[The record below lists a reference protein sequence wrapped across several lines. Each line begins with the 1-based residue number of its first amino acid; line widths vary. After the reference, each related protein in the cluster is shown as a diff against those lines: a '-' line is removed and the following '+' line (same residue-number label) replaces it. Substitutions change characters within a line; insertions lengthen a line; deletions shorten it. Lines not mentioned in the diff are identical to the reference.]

1 MEVTISA
8 TPLTI
13 AFFFSFFFFLSFDKP
28 QFQFLFIYLFF
39 LSYIFSISISIILLL
54 KKKKNIATILFS
66 FSPVLASHNS
76 FLLFFPPQ
84 HFGQLNCHNSFF
96 FPSPP
101 QFWQLHCLTFF
112 FPLRYNFSNSIATH
126 NSYFSLSFLGTP
138 PGQVAFWVGIS
149 VTTSPKF
156 NCLSLP
162 PSHHFSL
169 ISHTFSQNFGNT
181 IAEICFSYYF
191 PK

>member
-54 KKKKNIATILFS
+54 KKKKKKIATILFY

-96 FPSPP
+96 FSLSPTILATP
-101 QFWQLHCLTFF
+101 LPYFF
-112 FPLRYNFSNSIATH
+112 F
-126 NSYFSLSFLGTP
+126 FL
-138 PGQVAFWVGIS
+138 S
-149 VTTSPKF
+149 VTILATPLPHTIPIFLSPF
-156 NCLSLP
+156 WALLLGRL
-162 PSHHFSL
+162 HFGQE
-169 ISHTFSQNFGNT
+169 FR
-181 IAEICFSYYF
+181 
-191 PK
+191 